1 MSTFSRL
8 AGALAFLALFTASAS
23 AAPFFFSTGDPDG
36 KIATLS
42 QPGSAGKLET
52 ETADDFVLTSP
63 TAITHASFTGLLING
78 ATTANINDV
87 VGEIYRVFPKDSA
100 NPPSGNVVTRV
111 NSPSDVAFESRD
123 SAASELTFT
132 TTVLNANFSALNSVT
147 SGIHK
152 APNQTTGGDGPVTGV
167 EVRIDVTFTNPL
179 ILPED
184 HYFFVPQVGINTANG
199 EFLWLSAPKPITGP
213 GTTPFLPDLQ
223 SWIRNENLA
232 PDWSRIGTD
241 VVAGGNA
248 FNASFSLSG
257 SVIPLPSGLG
267 LGAVGCAFILVAS
280 WARRSLQRRA
290 AVNMA

>member
-1 MSTFSRL
+1 MSTFARL
-8 AGALAFLALFTASAS
+8 AGALALVALFAVPAS

-42 QPGSAGKLET
+42 QPGSPGKLET

-63 TAITHASFTGLLING
+63 TAIAHASFTGLLING
-78 ATTANINDV
+78 ATTANVNDV
-87 VGEIYRVFPKDSA
+87 VAEIYRVFPKDST

-111 NSPSDVAFESRD
+111 NSPSDVAFDSRD
-123 SAASELTFT
+123 SAASGLTFT
-132 TTVLNANFSALNSVT
+132 TTVINPSFSVPNSVT
-147 SGIHK
+147 SGINK

-167 EVRIDVTFTNPL
+167 EVRFDVTFTNPL

-184 HYFFVPQVGINTANG
+184 HYFFVPQVGINTSLG

-241 VVAGGNA
+241 VVGSGT

-267 LGAVGCAFILVAS
+267 LGAVGCIFLLGVS
-280 WARRSLQRRA
+280 WIRRTRHDRA
-290 AVNMA
+290 TANGG